1 MSSTA
6 TTIDNKALA
15 ADYQPRFSI
24 RFFAP
29 RNWPAWLL
37 LGVVGLSVLMPR
49 SVSGFFG
56 ARLGDLFRLGSSKRR
71 SIVDVNLRLCFPA
84 MSPEQRD
91 QLAREHFRIHG
102 QCLLDMGLIWWARK
116 KFLERYIR
124 IEGLEHYRAAL
135 DSGRNVILL
144 TGHFSALDIAGPAIS
159 RSFPQVGLIKPIRNA
174 VGDYLMA
181 YGRRRFNGKV
191 YLRDRGMRS
200 IVKAINAGY
209 GFYYLPDEDF
219 GPEKSIFV
227 PFLGT
232 ESATIT
238 ALNKLAKLTNA
249 LVLPTSV
256 RRVSAKEGYRIVI
269 RPALTDFPGDDP
281 AADAVRMN
289 RALADMVAEAPEQYM
304 WTFKYFRTRPNG
316 APSPY
321 D

>member
-1 MSSTA
+1 MSLTA
-6 TTIDNKALA
+6 SNTDHTTLPE
-15 ADYQPRFSI
+15 DYRPRFSF
-24 RFFAP
+24 RFFSP

-37 LGVVGLSVLMPR
+37 MAALGLGVLLPR
-49 SVSGFFG
+49 PVSGFLG
-56 ARLGDLFRLGSSKRR
+56 ACMGDLFRLGSKKRR
-71 SIVDVNLRLCFPA
+71 HIVDVNLQLCFPEMA
-84 MSPEQRD
+84 ADQRD
-91 QLAREHFRIHG
+91 QLARRHFRIHG

-116 KFLERYIR
+116 QFLERYIQ

-135 DSGRNVILL
+135 DSGHNVILL

-159 RSFPQVGLIKPIRNA
+159 RYYPQVGLIKPIRNE

-191 YLRDRGMRS
+191 YLRDKGMRS

-249 LVLPTSV
+249 RVLPTSV
-256 RRVSAKEGYRIVI
+256 RRLSAKEGYRIVI
-269 RPALTDFPGDDP
+269 QPALPDFPSDN
-281 AADAVRMN
+281 AEADAVRMN
-289 RALADMVAEAPEQYM
+289 RSLADMVADAPEQYM

-316 APSPY
+316 EPSPY